1 MFRLEYL
8 KVNNHPQLG
17 DLELYLSENNEVKNV
32 SKPYTSVIIGPNG
45 TGKSYILKTI
55 ADVFRQFKT
64 YSDTEEKKFNL
75 PFDVHLRYKFYHNTY
90 EIVTRKLRNLNSASR
105 KSYLFFNN
113 RPFDKEFYNK
123 ESGQEIITGF
133 EVLHQELEYP
143 EKLLVNSIIPTDR
156 FVWQS
161 SSPTDFYQ
169 YLGVRSTSSTTST
182 KSSSRRTIKHLFNAT
197 SANAGFIYTLKELLK
212 FLDFEESFK
221 VHYTT
226 KINKLFFSGDLT
238 EDNFRKY
245 FEEWWDDKFEFSKRK
260 KENPLWSIPYY
271 NNNFKENKQEIK
283 KIIDYLNAISNE
295 VGRLQHKKNSSAKII
310 SVDLFDSNTSELDL
324 EMIGH
329 LENLD
334 IVNLDGIKIKKSN
347 SVLSINEVSS
357 GEYHLLISLIGIF
370 ANISKDSLVLI
381 DEPEISLH
389 PNWQMRYV
397 TFLKSVFSKYAGCQF
412 ILTTHS
418 HFLISDLEGE
428 SSSVTSLSR
437 DVETNNIIAK
447 ILTGIDPFG
456 WSAED
461 ILYNVF
467 NVRSTWNSFLEADL
481 TELLGMIS
489 NNDRDA
495 QKINNIIEKLD
506 NLPKRPNDPLQE
518 IILDAKEYLIA
529 IQ

>member
-75 PFDVHLRYKFYHNTY
+75 PFDVHLRYQFYHNTY
-90 EIVTRKLRNLNSASR
+90 EIVTRKLKNLNKASR
-105 KSYLFFNN
+105 KRYLFFKN
-113 RPFDKEFYNK
+113 RPIEKEFYNK
-123 ESGQEIITGF
+123 ESDLEIITDF

-182 KSSSRRTIKHLFNAT
+182 KSSSRRTIRHLFNAT
-197 SANAGFIYTLKELLK
+197 SSNTEFTNTLKELLK

-226 KINKLFFSGDLT
+226 KINKLFFSGALT
-238 EDNFRKY
+238 EDNFKKY

-271 NNNFKENKQEIK
+271 NNNFRDNKKELK

-310 SVDLFDSNTSELDL
+310 SIDLFDTNTSELDL
-324 EMIGH
+324 GMIGH

-347 SVLSINEVSS
+347 SELSINEVSS

-397 TFLKSVFSKYAGCQF
+397 TFLKNVFSKYGNCQF

-418 HFLISDLEGE
+418 HFLVSDLEGKT
-428 SSSVTSLSR
+428 SSITALTREPVTNKLIASLMDKS
-437 DVETNNIIAK
+437 DTY
-447 ILTGIDPFG
+447 G
-456 WSAED
+456 WSAEEV
-461 ILYNVF
+461 LYNVF
-467 NVRSTWNSFLEADL
+467 KVKTVRNYFLEADL
-481 TELLGMIS
+481 TDLLGMIS
-489 NNDRDA
+489 ENSKDKKRI
-495 QKINNIIEKLD
+495 QELLKTIQSINISS
-506 NLPKRPNDPLQE
+506 NDPMNAVIE
-518 IILDAKEYLIA
+518 ETNAYLKTI
-529 IQ
+529 